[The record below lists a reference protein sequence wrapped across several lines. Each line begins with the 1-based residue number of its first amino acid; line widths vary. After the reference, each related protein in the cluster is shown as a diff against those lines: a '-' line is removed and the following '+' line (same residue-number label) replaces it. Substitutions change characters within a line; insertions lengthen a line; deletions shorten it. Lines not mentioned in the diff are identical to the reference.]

1 MARVALC
8 DRCGAIIRDAIVK
21 QVSFAWNP
29 SRIVAYDVC
38 DKCYDEL
45 EESIKIKE
53 GRHSNDLGKRDTST

>member
-8 DRCGAIIRDAIVK
+8 DMCGAVIRDAIVK

-29 SRIVAYDVC
+29 SRITVYDVC

-45 EESIKIKE
+45 EKIMKIKKE
-53 GRHSNDLGKRDTST
+53 NK